1 MTFIF
6 LFLIL
11 AVIIGGFSV
20 YAILTTKKAKANGYE
35 TWLMKFYAKDSVKTI
50 ISSVTAILL
59 GLLVGCLFLIMFVG
73 SEMSG
78 RSISGFDLIDALQ
91 LIFFGGFNTGRN
103 EFGSLIYGWNGVSL
117 GNMLFRA
124 TPLILT
130 GLSVG
135 VAYKTG
141 LFNIGAP
148 GQYLMGTAA
157 ALIVSLTIPS
167 DVIPPF
173 IIWIIAFLSAIIA
186 GALWASIVGLFKA
199 FLNVN
204 EVITCIMTNWIAAI
218 LVTSLFDK
226 TTGPF
231 NFLLDPSGDKNYKFV
246 YKTAHNG
253 VETIKLGLDK
263 LFPGSQINAGIIVA
277 ILIAILMFI
286 IINKTTFGYSLKSCG
301 SNKHAAQ
308 YAGINSKLYIT
319 LSMAI
324 AGGLAAAGAALYYLS
339 GNTEFTW
346 STYQS
351 LPAIGFNGIPVAL
364 LASCN
369 PIGIIFSASFMAY
382 LDISGLQIRNMTMY
396 NEYISSIVS
405 ALIVYFSAFALIFKQ
420 ILSGKIKLFRKKKE
434 DISNAVD
441 TRFKEEDY
449 NVDKKE
455 ETDSKEVETTEEGG
469 TE

>member
-1 MTFIF
+1 MTFIV
-6 LFLIL
+6 LFSIL
-11 AVIIGGFSV
+11 LAIVIAFAT
-20 YAILTTKKAKANGYE
+20 YAIISTKKAKSSGNT
-35 TWLMKFYAKDSVKTI
+35 TWLMKFYAKESTKTI
-50 ISSVTAILL
+50 ISSLIAILL
-59 GLLVGCLFLIMFVG
+59 GLFVGCLFLVMFVG
-73 SEMSG
+73 SDMNG
-78 RSISGFDLIDALQ
+78 RHVSGFDLVDALQ
-91 LIFFGGFNTGRN
+91 LVFFGIFNTGRN
-103 EFGSLIYGWNGVSL
+103 AGGSLIYGWNGVSI

-135 VAYKTG
+135 IAYKTG
-141 LFNIGAP
+141 LFNIGAS
-148 GQYLMGTAA
+148 GQYLIGTAA
-157 ALIVSLTIPS
+157 ALIVALSIPS
-167 DVIPPF
+167 TVVNPI
-173 IIWIIAFLSAIIA
+173 IIWILAFFAAIIA
-186 GALWASIVGLFKA
+186 GALWASIAGLFKA

-253 VETIKLGLDK
+253 VETLKLGLDSI
-263 LFPGSQINAGIIVA
+263 FPNSQINFGIVIA
-277 ILIAILMFI
+277 IIIAILMFI
-286 IINKTTFGYSLKSCG
+286 IINKTTFGYSLKACG

-308 YAGINSKLYIT
+308 YAGINSKFYIT
-319 LSMAI
+319 ISMAI
-324 AGGLAAAGAALYYLS
+324 AGGLSGAAAALYYLS

-351 LPAIGFNGIPVAL
+351 LPQVGFNGIPVAL
-364 LASCN
+364 LGSCN

-396 NEYISSIVS
+396 NEYISSIIS

-420 ILSGKIKLFRKKKE
+420 ILSGKIKLFKKKK
-434 DISNAVD
+434 ITVD
-441 TRFKEEDY
+441 DPPKIEVVMNNTEVKEEIDT
-449 NVDKKE
+449 KE
-455 ETDSKEVETTEEGG
+455 EVKEGEE
-469 TE
+469 